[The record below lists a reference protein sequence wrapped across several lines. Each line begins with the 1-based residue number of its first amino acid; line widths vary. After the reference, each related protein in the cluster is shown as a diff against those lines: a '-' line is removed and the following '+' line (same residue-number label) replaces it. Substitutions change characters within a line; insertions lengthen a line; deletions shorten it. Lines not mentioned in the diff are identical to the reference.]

1 MIQTGHGWR
10 LIHFNTCVM
19 ASAGCPHV
27 NSRGKS
33 QITFSG
39 ANERL
44 NLRSRLF
51 KKSWTGSKD
60 CLGEL
65 FKRPRTIS
73 NYDRDENVPQI
84 IIGEV
89 TAGCMCDF
97 YSERKV
103 TACLFLRNFSVR
115 WIYLENRFLKV

>member
-1 MIQTGHGWR
+1 MIQMGHGWR

-33 QITFSG
+33 HITFSG

-51 KKSWTGSKD
+51 YEILDRVQGLFRK
-60 CLGEL
+60 L

-103 TACLFLRNFSVR
+103 TACLFLRNFSVQ

>member
-1 MIQTGHGWR
+1 MDCPPRKCGRCREAAVSEGSTVIYISTFIRAFTCDPNGTW
-10 LIHFNTCVM
+10 LAVDSLNTCVM

-51 KKSWTGSKD
+51 
-60 CLGEL
+60 
-65 FKRPRTIS
+65 
-73 NYDRDENVPQI
+73 
-84 IIGEV
+84 
-89 TAGCMCDF
+89 
-97 YSERKV
+97 
-103 TACLFLRNFSVR
+103 
-115 WIYLENRFLKV
+115 